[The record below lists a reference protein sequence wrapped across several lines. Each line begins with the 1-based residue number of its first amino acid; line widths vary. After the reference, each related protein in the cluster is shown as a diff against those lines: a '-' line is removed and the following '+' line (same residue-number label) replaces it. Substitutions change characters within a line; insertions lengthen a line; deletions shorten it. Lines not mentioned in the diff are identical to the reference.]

1 METPAPAE
9 AGGRRAPYVAVVSAS
24 PAPASRTLALARH
37 VGTRLARDGADVRYV
52 DVRDLPA
59 DDLLGARPC
68 SAKTKSACALVEGAA
83 GIVLVTP
90 VYNAAYSGVLKAF
103 LDMLPQFGL
112 RGKVALPLAVGGTV
126 AHMLVIDYA
135 LRPVLVSMGTPYI
148 VGGVFLLDKWISG
161 HDSGELIID
170 QQVAGR
176 LQQSLH
182 ELGRVVHERVW
193 T

>member
-1 METPAPAE
+1 METIAPAE
-9 AGGRRAPYVAVVSAS
+9 AGRRAPYVAVVSAS
-24 PAPASRTLALARH
+24 PVPASRTFALAQH
-37 VGTRLARDGADVRYV
+37 VGARLAREGADVRYV
-52 DVRDLPA
+52 EVRDLPA
-59 DDLLGARPC
+59 DDLLRARPS

-103 LDMLPQFGL
+103 LDMLPQSGL